1 MPGFA
6 AAPVLGSVGRSV
18 AAIAKGIHMEQEIS
32 VREDGVIATDLFG
45 VQAEAPLQKQAPMQ
59 KHAPKTIFDG
69 DIGTF
74 GGRGGG

>member
-1 MPGFA
+1 
-6 AAPVLGSVGRSV
+6 
-18 AAIAKGIHMEQEIS
+18 MEQQELS
-32 VREDGVIATDLFG
+32 VREEGVMAANPFD
-45 VQAEAPLQKQAPMQ
+45 VPVDAPLQKQAPMQ